1 MIYRQL
7 LREAENVL
15 RKNFLNNN
23 VSLDVEILLAKTLN
37 KSREHI
43 IINQDTIV
51 KPYQIKNFRELLKL
65 RCKKTPIA
73 QILGYKEFYNTK
85 FKINKSVLIPRPE
98 TEALVDKIL
107 KILKPNDRKN
117 ILDIGTGSGCILIS
131 VLKKR
136 LRCHGTGVDI
146 SKEAI
151 KVAEINAKI
160 QHLLNR
166 IKFIHSDIDKFLG
179 NKYDLVVSN
188 PPYINKFKLKSLVGD
203 VKDFEPILALDGG
216 PNGYKQ
222 LIKVIKKSK
231 ICLKKNG
238 SLLLEIDDNQNFMI
252 REILKKNNFYVKE
265 ITKDH
270 AGKFRYVSAIKK

>member
-1 MIYRQL
+1 MNYRQL
-7 LREAENVL
+7 LIEAEHVL
-15 RKNFLNNN
+15 RKNFFNNN
-23 VSLDVEILLAKTLN
+23 ASFDVEILLAEALN

-43 IINQDTIV
+43 IINQEKIA
-51 KPYQIKNFRELLKL
+51 KPHQIKNFKELLNL
-65 RCKKTPIA
+65 RCKQTPIA

-98 TEALVDKIL
+98 TETLVDKIL
-107 KILKPNDRKN
+107 KLLKTNDCKN

-131 VLKKR
+131 ILKER
-136 LRCHGTGVDI
+136 LKCQGTGVDI

-160 QHLLNR
+160 QHLSNR

-179 NKYDLVVSN
+179 NKYDLIVSN
-188 PPYINKFKLKSLVGD
+188 PPYINKFKIKSLIGD
-203 VKDFEPILALDGG
+203 VKDFEPMLALDGG
-216 PNGYKQ
+216 PNSYKQ
-222 LIKVIKKSK
+222 LIKVIKKSN
-231 ICLKKNG
+231 ICLRKNG
-238 SLLLEIDDNQNFMI
+238 SLFLEIDDIQNFMI
-252 REILKKNNFYVKE
+252 KEILKKNNFYVKE